1 MVCGVECV
9 FRKAF
14 LWMDRFRD
22 RWKEMRRT
30 MFAVKTAAAVAVVIL
45 VAIGAGAT
53 VCRAQA
59 EQKPLTY
66 LIDDVSRLPSE
77 AARMYAYV
85 TRTFWPREL
94 AYREIPWLVDLN
106 DGMRVAREENR
117 PLLLWTSGDEP
128 LDRC

>member
-1 MVCGVECV
+1 
-9 FRKAF
+9 
-14 LWMDRFRD
+14 
-22 RWKEMRRT
+22 
-30 MFAVKTAAAVAVVIL
+30 MFAETMKTAAAVAAATLITMN
-45 VAIGAGAT
+45 AGAT
-53 VCRAQA
+53 VCRAQTEA
-59 EQKPLTY
+59 KPLTH

-85 TRTFWPREL
+85 TRPLWPGEL

-106 DGMRVAREENR
+106 DGMRAAREENR